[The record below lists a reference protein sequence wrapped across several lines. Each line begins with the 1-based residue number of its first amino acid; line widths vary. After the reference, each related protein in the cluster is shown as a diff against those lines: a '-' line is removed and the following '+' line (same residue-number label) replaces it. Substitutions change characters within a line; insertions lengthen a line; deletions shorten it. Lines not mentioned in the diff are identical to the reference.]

1 MQAVVAS
8 FQAGVALSKW
18 WLNATDPTLWSLT
31 ILVETAVHY
40 HSNDNANDWLYATFG
55 RSGKGNANDNGVALS
70 KGQRQ
75 RWLHKA
81 TTCLMKLQRKQASPP

>member
-31 ILVETAVHY
+31 IRVETAVHY
-40 HSNDNANDWLYATFG
+40 HSNDNANDWL
-55 RSGKGNANDNGVALS
+55 
-70 KGQRQ
+70 
-75 RWLHKA
+75 
-81 TTCLMKLQRKQASPP
+81 